1 MSKIE
6 KDFVKSSEKKA
17 TVIVI
22 EKQHNS
28 NSNRKAVIVDS
39 TRHMFSEQSA
49 GKSYSYCT
57 RWGIAGSCWCSLV
70 SERSLL
76 GKCAE
81 KKISR
86 KPKAL
91 LKETVLII
99 CDDMK
104 PLETPIVRLVCEKFN
119 R

>member
-57 RWGIAGSCWCSLV
+57 RWGIAGSCWCSLWFQRDHYWENV
-70 SERSLL
+70 L
-76 GKCAE
+76 
-81 KKISR
+81 KKKS
-86 KPKAL
+86 P
-91 LKETVLII
+91 ENQ
-99 CDDMK
+99 
-104 PLETPIVRLVCEKFN
+104 RLY
-119 R
+119 